1 MKTEYENITPDRGS
15 SFKVLHWRSH
25 EDRFFWHQHPEYEI
39 VYIHKGSGKRHIGQH
54 LSHFEEGELM
64 FIGPN
69 VPHLNFGYGANY
81 EHEEIVVQLRDT
93 FLGESFLQSPELQ
106 DINRLFELSKK
117 GLNFYGETRQE
128 VANLMLTLPKLNH
141 FERLIQLL
149 IILQKLAT
157 SKEYNLL
164 KINGISYEHS
174 HREEARIRQIYG
186 FVEQHYQREIDVQT
200 VANLANLTVPSFCR
214 YFKKITQMTFTD
226 FVNEYRIKQASK
238 LLVQN
243 QSVTD
248 VCYSSGF
255 NNLSHFTK
263 TFKAVT
269 GKTPRE
275 YKKANDLL

>member
-1 MKTEYENITPDRGS
+1 
-15 SFKVLHWRSH
+15 
-25 EDRFFWHQHPEYEI
+25 
-39 VYIHKGSGKRHIGQH
+39 
-54 LSHFEEGELM
+54 
-64 FIGPN
+64 
-69 VPHLNFGYGANY
+69 
-81 EHEEIVVQLRDT
+81 VVQLRDT

-117 GLNFYGETRQE
+117 GLNFFGETRQE
-128 VANLMLTLPKLNH
+128 VANLMLTLPQLGH

-186 FVEQHYQREIDVQT
+186 YVEQHYQHEIDVQT
-200 VANLANLTVPSFCR
+200 VADLANLTVPSFCR

-243 QSVTD
+243 HSVTD

>member
-15 SFKVLHWRSH
+15 SFKVLHWHSR

-69 VPHLNFGYGANY
+69 VPHLNFGYGADS
-81 EHEEIVVQLRDT
+81 EHEEIVVQLRDN
-93 FLGESFLQSPELQ
+93 FLGDAFLQSPELH
-106 DINRLFELSKK
+106 DIKRVFELSKQ
-117 GLNFYGETRQE
+117 GLNFSGKTREQ
-128 VANLMLTLPKLNH
+128 VATLMLTLPQLNH

-149 IILQKLAT
+149 LILQKLAT

-164 KINGISYEHS
+164 KINGLSYEHS
-174 HREEARIRQIYG
+174 HREESRIRQIYG
-186 FVEQHYQREIDVQT
+186 YVEQHYQQEIDLQT
-200 VANLANLTVPSFCR
+200 VADLASLTVPSFCR

-226 FVNEYRIKQASK
+226 FVNEYRIKQACK
-238 LLVQN
+238 MLINN

-248 VCYSSGF
+248 VCYNSGF

-263 TFKAVT
+263 TFKSVT

-275 YKKANDLL
+275 YKKDL

>member
-15 SFKVLHWRSH
+15 SFKVLHWHSH

-69 VPHLNFGYGANY
+69 VPHLNFGYGADY

-93 FLGESFLQSPELQ
+93 FLGDSFLQSPELQ
-106 DINRLFELSKK
+106 DIKRLFELSKQ
-117 GLNFYGETRQE
+117 GINFFGKTRTE
-128 VANLMLTLPKLNH
+128 VANLMLLLPQLSH

-149 IILQKLAT
+149 LILQKLAT

-164 KINGISYEHS
+164 KINGLSYEHS
-174 HREEARIRQIYG
+174 HREEARIRQIYNY
-186 FVEQHYQREIDVQT
+186 VEQNYQHEIDLQT
-200 VANLANLTVPSFCR
+200 VADLTNLTVPSFCR

-226 FVNEYRIKQASK
+226 FVNEYRIKQACK
-238 LLVQN
+238 MFTQN
-243 QSVTD
+243 HSVTD
-248 VCYSSGF
+248 VCYSNGF

-275 YKKANDLL
+275 FKKANDLI

>member
-1 MKTEYENITPDRGS
+1 
-15 SFKVLHWRSH
+15 
-25 EDRFFWHQHPEYEI
+25 
-39 VYIHKGSGKRHIGQH
+39 
-54 LSHFEEGELM
+54 M

-200 VANLANLTVPSFCR
+200 VADLANLTVPSFCR

>member
-69 VPHLNFGYGANY
+69 VPHLNFGYGADY

-117 GLNFYGETRQE
+117 GLIFFGETRQE
-128 VANLMLTLPKLNH
+128 VANLMLALPQLSH

-186 FVEQHYQREIDVQT
+186 YVEQHYQREIDVQT
-200 VANLANLTVPSFCR
+200 VADLANLTVPSFCR

-243 QSVTD
+243 HSVTD

>member
-54 LSHFEEGELM
+54 LSHFEEGELV

-69 VPHLNFGYGANY
+69 VPHLNCGYGADY
-81 EHEEIVVQLRDT
+81 EHEGVVVQLRDT

-117 GLNFYGETRQE
+117 GLNFFGETRQE
-128 VANLMLTLPKLNH
+128 VANLMLTLPQLSH

-186 FVEQHYQREIDVQT
+186 YVEQHYQREIDVQT
-200 VANLANLTVPSFCR
+200 VADLANLTVPSFCR

-243 QSVTD
+243 HSVTD